1 MPNFF
6 QNLLNGVNL
15 TSKEG
20 FIIIIIIIIYGSN
33 IKKLTSWHGPKN
45 CLDLLKKSDM
55 EDVVGI
61 QNKFD
66 KI

>member
-20 FIIIIIIIIYGSN
+20 FIIIIIIYGSN
-33 IKKLTSWHGPKN
+33 IKNFTPLHRPTN
-45 CLDLLKKSDM
+45 CLDLFKKKSDM
-55 EDVVGI
+55 EDVVRI

-66 KI
+66 KK